1 MKKKKIVVLTGAGVS
16 AESGINTFR
25 DAGGL
30 WEGYR
35 VEDVASPEGFE
46 RNPELVLNFYNE
58 RRRQLAEVQPN
69 EAHKQLAALEK
80 DYEVVIITQN
90 VDDLHERAGSHKVIH
105 LHGELKKMRSVD
117 DPFTIYDC
125 QEDIKVGDLSPSGVQ
140 LRPHIVWFGEEVP
153 MIVKAV
159 EEVETADILFIIG
172 TSLQVYPAAGLM
184 DYAPAQCPIYYIDL
198 HPAIS
203 SSEGLTVIA
212 DKASAGVK
220 KVIEML
226 K

>member
-1 MKKKKIVVLTGAGVS
+1 
-16 AESGINTFR
+16 
-25 DAGGL
+25 
-30 WEGYR
+30 
-35 VEDVASPEGFE
+35 
-46 RNPELVLNFYNE
+46 
-58 RRRQLAEVQPN
+58 
-69 EAHKQLAALEK
+69 
-80 DYEVVIITQN
+80 
-90 VDDLHERAGSHKVIH
+90 
-105 LHGELKKMRSVD
+105 MRSVD